1 MKKVILNLTLA
12 SLVASC
18 LFYSCGKYASSG
30 NKYVASIQI
39 KGSDTIV
46 NLIQAWSE
54 NFIEQYFIYNISV
67 TGGGSGTGFAS
78 LINKTCDIAM
88 SSREIEDK
96 EVSLAKRNNV
106 KPVEFKVGLD
116 GLAVLVNKNNPVDKL
131 TMEQL
136 RDIFMAKIINWKEV
150 GGKDLKIVILSRES
164 NSGTHMFFK
173 ERVLKNNDKN
183 AKDEFSVHSLMM
195 SSSQAIYDEV
205 MQNPNAL
212 GYVGMGFVNDGVK
225 ALSVAV
231 GGKSNYIYPSTENVL
246 KGLYPISRPLYLYT
260 DGKPSGVIKM
270 FIDYA
275 LSDEGQKIVLETDF
289 VPIKN
294 KKKER
299 IL

>member
-1 MKKVILNLTLA
+1 MKKVILNLILA
-12 SLVASC
+12 SLAASC
-18 LFYSCGKYASSG
+18 LFYSCWKYANG
-30 NKYVASIQI
+30 GDKYAASIQI

-46 NLIQAWSE
+46 NLIQVWSE
-54 NFIEQYFIYNISV
+54 NFVEQHPIYNVSV

-78 LINKTCDIAM
+78 LINKACDIAM

-96 EVSLAKRNNV
+96 EGALAKKNNV

-116 GLAVLVNKNNPVDKL
+116 GLAVLVNKNNSIDKL
-131 TMEQL
+131 TIEQL
-136 RDIFMAKIINWKEV
+136 RDIFMVKIANWKEV
-150 GGKDLKIVILSRES
+150 GGKDSKIVILSRES

-173 ERVLKNNDKN
+173 ERVLRNNNKN

-212 GYVGMGFVNDGVK
+212 GYVGMGFINDGVK

-231 GGKSNYIYPSTENVL
+231 DGKNNYIYPSTENVL

-260 DGKPSGVIKM
+260 NGEPSGVIKM

-275 LSDEGQKIVLETDF
+275 LSDEGQKVVLETDF
-289 VPIKN
+289 VPIKS
-294 KKKER
+294 
-299 IL
+299 LC

>member
-1 MKKVILNLTLA
+1 M
-12 SLVASC
+12 
-18 LFYSCGKYASSG
+18 
-30 NKYVASIQI
+30 
-39 KGSDTIV
+39 
-46 NLIQAWSE
+46 
-54 NFIEQYFIYNISV
+54 
-67 TGGGSGTGFAS
+67 
-78 LINKTCDIAM
+78 
-88 SSREIEDK
+88 EDK
-96 EVSLAKRNNV
+96 EESLAKKDNI

-131 TMEQL
+131 TIEQL
-136 RDIFMAKIINWKEV
+136 RDIFMVKITNWKEV

-173 ERVLKNNDKN
+173 ERVLRNNDKN

-195 SSSQAIYDEV
+195 PSSQAIYDEV

-231 GGKSNYIYPSTENVL
+231 DGKSNYIYPSTENVL

-260 DGKPSGVIKM
+260 NGEPSGVIKM

-275 LSDEGQKIVLETDF
+275 LSDEGQKVVLETDF

-294 KKKER
+294 
-299 IL
+299 

>member
-1 MKKVILNLTLA
+1 MKKVILNLILA
-12 SLVASC
+12 SLTASC
-18 LFYSCGKYASSG
+18 LFYSCGKYANG
-30 NKYVASIQI
+30 GDKYAASIQI

-54 NFIEQYFIYNISV
+54 NFVEQHPAYNVSV

-96 EVSLAKRNNV
+96 EELLAKKNNV
-106 KPVEFKVGLD
+106 NPVEFKVGLD

-131 TMEQL
+131 TIEQL
-136 RDIFMAKIINWKEV
+136 RDIFMAKITNWKEV

-173 ERVLKNNDKN
+173 ERVLRNNDKN

-195 SSSQAIYDEV
+195 SSSQTIYDEI

-212 GYVGMGFVNDGVK
+212 GYVGMGFVNDDVK

-231 GGKSNYIYPSTENVL
+231 DGKSSYIYPNTENVL

-260 DGKPSGVIKM
+260 NAEPSGVIKM

-275 LSDEGQKIVLETDF
+275 LSAEGQKVVLETDF

-294 KKKER
+294 
-299 IL
+299 

>member
-1 MKKVILNLTLA
+1 MKKVILNLILLA

-18 LFYSCGKYASSG
+18 LFYSCGKYANDSD
-30 NKYVASIQI
+30 KYADSIQI
-39 KGSDTIV
+39 KGSDTVV

-54 NFIEQYFIYNISV
+54 NFVEQHHIYNVSV

-96 EVSLAKRNNV
+96 EVLLANRNNV

-116 GLAVLVNKNNPVDKL
+116 GLVVLVNKNNTVDKL
-131 TMEQL
+131 TIKQL
-136 RDIFMAKIINWKEV
+136 RDIFMAKITNWKEV
-150 GGKDLKIVILSRES
+150 GGKDLKIVILSREN

-173 ERVLKNNDKN
+173 ERVLRNNDKN

-231 GGKSNYIYPSTENVL
+231 DDKSNYTYPSAENVL

-260 DGKPSGVIKM
+260 NGEPSGIIKM

-275 LSDEGQKIVLETDF
+275 LSDDGQKVVLETDF
-289 VPIKN
+289 VPIK
-294 KKKER
+294 K
-299 IL
+299 